1 MNKAFNSV
9 IKLAGYSDVL
19 VVFGVIFIVVMMII
33 PIPTA
38 LLDILFATNISL
50 SLMVLLL
57 ALNVKEPLELSV
69 FPSLLLIA
77 TLFRLALSVSSTRLI
92 LTEAYAG
99 KIIQA
104 FGDFVMGGNYV
115 VGFVIF
121 LILVIVQ
128 FIVITK
134 GAERVAEVSA
144 RFTLDAMPGKQ
155 MSIDADL
162 NAGLISEDEARAR
175 RRNIERE
182 ADFYGSMDGA
192 SKFVKGD
199 AIAGIIIVVID
210 IVGGL
215 IIGMLQRNMDFAQAL
230 QVYTMLTVGD
240 GLVSQIPALLMATA
254 TGIIVTRGSSD
265 DTMGKD
271 VISQLFANYK
281 VLFIVSVVLFMFG
294 LAPGLP
300 TLSFFFL
307 AGVAGLAGYFLWKR
321 AGEISA
327 ETESIT
333 HQEQIEINKKPE
345 SVLSLLQ
352 VDQIEL
358 EIGYSLIPLVD
369 EAQGGDMLERITMI
383 RRQCALELGMVVPVI
398 RIRDNLQLEPNSY
411 VIKIK
416 GIPVSSGEILIQH
429 YMAMDSGGVTNE
441 VTGIPTKEPAF
452 GLDALWIDEG
462 VREEAENA
470 GYTVVDPPS
479 VLATH
484 LTEIIKNHAHELLG
498 RKEVKML
505 LDGMKEEFSAV
516 IDELIPDLM
525 TLGEVQKVLQ
535 NLLREGIP
543 IRNLVTILETLAD
556 AARITKDID
565 YLTEYVREALARQIS
580 QMFLE
585 DGVMS
590 VLTLD
595 QNWEEVIAS
604 GIEHTERGTTVA
616 LDPRLL
622 QQLFQQI
629 GQAVETSPLSYPVIL
644 VAPSIRMA
652 LKRLTER
659 AIPKLIVLSYNEISQ
674 DTQVQAV
681 GVVRFTDESEKVHRR
696 QYDRSS

>member
-1 MNKAFNSV
+1 
-9 IKLAGYSDVL
+9 
-19 VVFGVIFIVVMMII
+19 
-33 PIPTA
+33 
-38 LLDILFATNISL
+38 
-50 SLMVLLL
+50 
-57 ALNVKEPLELSV
+57 
-69 FPSLLLIA
+69 
-77 TLFRLALSVSSTRLI
+77 
-92 LTEAYAG
+92 
-99 KIIQA
+99 
-104 FGDFVMGGNYV
+104 
-115 VGFVIF
+115 
-121 LILVIVQ
+121 
-128 FIVITK
+128 
-134 GAERVAEVSA
+134 
-144 RFTLDAMPGKQ
+144 MPGKQ